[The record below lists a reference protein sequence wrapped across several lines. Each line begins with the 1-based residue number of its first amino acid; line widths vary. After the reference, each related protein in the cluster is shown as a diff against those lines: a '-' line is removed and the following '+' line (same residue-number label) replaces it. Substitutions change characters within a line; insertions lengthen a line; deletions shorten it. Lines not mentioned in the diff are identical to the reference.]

1 MYRIILILLLLALA
15 RTKADAQSTA
25 FERLRDYLLVSVTEK
40 IQKLN
45 EMITITRREV
55 YFSNGSVNRWS
66 EYWVADDEGLRSGEY
81 RFSWE
86 DINVLWV
93 STKNRLYVGGQQN
106 SGTKWAYLTPK
117 SGSIAGCEDIATLI
131 TWIMREKE
139 LGRPRF
145 VSSLQEDEDERN
157 KPQYIKD
164 QERAVAR
171 EAKKKREQEEAA
183 ESLAKYRT
191 KALAGDEAAIQQ
203 MIYAYN
209 LVKDET
215 AKIKFLEMVF
225 NRNKSKVAKESLLD
239 FYQGKM
245 STMKYS
251 YRESRKGWLQ
261 LGGGLAVMAGTWF
274 GANALIEKSDIDGT
288 TLGIGA
294 AAGIGGGLVLS
305 IAGVVNLLANPNYK
319 KDQNYLEYQRKMRIL
334 NSNGTLSVKPVWN
347 SAPHIEGPGLVVRI
361 QF

>member
-1 MYRIILILLLLALA
+1 MIRIILILLFLPFA

-25 FERLRDYLLVSVTEK
+25 SERLKDYFLVSIAEK
-40 IQKLN
+40 IEKLN
-45 EMITITRREV
+45 EIIAITKREI
-55 YFSNGSVNRWS
+55 YFSNGSVNRWT

-86 DINVLWV
+86 DVNVLWI

-106 SGTKWAYLTPK
+106 AGTKWAYLTPK
-117 SGSIAGCEDIATLI
+117 SGSKEGCEDIATLI
-131 TWIMREKE
+131 IWIMREKE

-145 VSSLQEDEDERN
+145 VSSLQEDEDDRD

-164 QERAVAR
+164 QERAAAR
-171 EAKKKREQEEAA
+171 ESKKKRQQEEAA
-183 ESLAKYRT
+183 ENLARYSS
-191 KALAGDEAAIQQ
+191 KALAGDETAIRQ
-203 MIYAYN
+203 MINAYDAIG
-209 LVKDET
+209 DEA
-215 AKIKFLEMVF
+215 AKIKFLEIVF
-225 NRNKSKVAKESLLD
+225 NRNKNKVAKETLLS
-239 FYQGKM
+239 FYQSKM
-245 STMKYS
+245 SIMKYS

-319 KDQNYLEYQRKMRIL
+319 KDQNYLEYQRKVRIL

-347 SAPHIEGPGLVVRI
+347 SVPHNEGPGLAIRI